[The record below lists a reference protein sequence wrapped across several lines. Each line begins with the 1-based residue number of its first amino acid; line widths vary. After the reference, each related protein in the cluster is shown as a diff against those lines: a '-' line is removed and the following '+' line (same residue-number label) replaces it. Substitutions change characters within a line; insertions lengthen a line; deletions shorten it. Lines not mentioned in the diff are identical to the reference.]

1 MKFRW
6 LIVSGVC
13 LAGCVSNTGLQT
25 DAVSETNRY
34 RLSRVRKGMYE
45 AQVLSVMRQPYNYET
60 FQIGEDVYDV
70 WFYVTNPTVLGQSRM
85 VAQNLTPLSFKNG
98 ILVGTGYD
106 YYYFIT
112 REMAKQRAAE
122 APPKE
127 VIPPVQPRAPKP
139 TTAAPS
145 KAEPEVENKGLEK
158 SLQKAV
164 EPTPTQGPNPG
175 NLQPSPQPTA
185 PIISN
190 AEPPAKRRRLFPLGA
205 KQPISQVRKGMS
217 EDEVQGIMGA
227 PVDTQTFELGED
239 IYNVWF
245 YGSGKKRT
253 PLTFKNGKLAGMT
266 NDYYNGIKQAASHDQ
281 IEGYDKKGERMQ
293 QDETEQDFDY
303 W

>member
-112 REMAKQRAAE
+112 REMA
-122 APPKE
+122 
-127 VIPPVQPRAPKP
+127 
-139 TTAAPS
+139 
-145 KAEPEVENKGLEK
+145 
-158 SLQKAV
+158 
-164 EPTPTQGPNPG
+164 
-175 NLQPSPQPTA
+175 
-185 PIISN
+185 
-190 AEPPAKRRRLFPLGA
+190 
-205 KQPISQVRKGMS
+205 
-217 EDEVQGIMGA
+217 
-227 PVDTQTFELGED
+227 
-239 IYNVWF
+239 
-245 YGSGKKRT
+245 
-253 PLTFKNGKLAGMT
+253 
-266 NDYYNGIKQAASHDQ
+266 
-281 IEGYDKKGERMQ
+281 
-293 QDETEQDFDY
+293 
-303 W
+303 